1 MRKVSSEALMA
12 SLVEAVHHKASAP
25 SAGGRILPAEA
36 VREATSVSL
45 GELPL
50 QASAARPAP
59 LRARDLDTE
68 VGRAAYALGRKR
80 GFEEG
85 ARVGMQQGYSEGSQA
100 LSDFESRKAADVAA
114 QMQSL
119 VASFRGELGLLES
132 QLASDLVSLA
142 VDIARQVLRRELALD
157 PQALLPAAGEAL
169 RALGEGAGRLELRC
183 HPQDAQALREYL
195 QAQPG
200 VAAWQVSEDAS
211 LARGG
216 CRIEA
221 DTGVADASFEARW
234 QAVMATLGRDEEP
247 LP

>member
-1 MRKVSSEALMA
+1 MA
-12 SLVEAVHHKASAP
+12 SLVEAVHHKAPAP
-25 SAGGRILPAEA
+25 AAGGRILPAEA
-36 VREATSVSL
+36 VRGATSVSL

-50 QASAARPAP
+50 RHGAPRPAA

-85 ARVGMQQGYSEGSQA
+85 ARAGLQQGYSEGSQA
-100 LSDFESRKAADVAA
+100 LADFESRKAADVAG

-119 VASFRGELGLLES
+119 VAAFQGELALLES

-142 VDIARQVLRRELALD
+142 VDIARQVLRRELSLD
-157 PQALLPAAGEAL
+157 PQALLPAASEAL

-183 HPQDAQALREYL
+183 HPLDAQALREHM
-195 QAQPG
+195 QGQPG
-200 VAAWQVSEDAS
+200 VAAWQVTEDAT

-234 QAVMATLGRDEEP
+234 QAVMASLGRDEEP